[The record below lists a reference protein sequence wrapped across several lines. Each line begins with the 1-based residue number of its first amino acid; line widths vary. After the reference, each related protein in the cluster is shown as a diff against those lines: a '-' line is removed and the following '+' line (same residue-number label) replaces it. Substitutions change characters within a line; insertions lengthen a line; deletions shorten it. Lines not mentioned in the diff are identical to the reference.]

1 MNNEPKYLE
10 PMLSAYQAWNQP
22 SINTADFGYG
32 PMAWEE
38 RYVMLLWLSHFM
50 LTPFDLSSISSPTVG
65 VEIDETFLQIA
76 LPRNAPPV
84 TMRLVS
90 VSLNHIESAGREREA
105 ARALLVRLILR
116 PDMLSLGLLDSFVH
130 WALSSL
136 ESNSTNDSTKTIYTY
151 IGVLSFLAGVITSAA
166 KDTIAPFLGSI
177 FQSIHRINTD
187 QYLLSRAITSSALA
201 RKLIIKILR
210 ALTILTIS
218 SGRINVS
225 SEIPSLPDNVL
236 EDVIEHL
243 LNSLADKDTPVRYA
257 ASKALSVI
265 AVRLEPAMATEVV
278 EAVIGSLEENVLWD
292 DSRTGQTTADYDV
305 QSLASSSFKRNLTA
319 VNALR
324 WQGLVLTLSHLLFR
338 RSPPPGQLP
347 SILNAL
353 ILALGFEHRSSA
365 GSSIGTNVRDAAC
378 FGIWALARRYTT
390 KELSKI
396 DTSSI
401 RAANNH
407 GHHISVL
414 QTLANEIIVAAT
426 LDSSGNIRR
435 GASAALQELI
445 GRHPDT
451 VTEGISLVQVVD
463 YHAVALRSKA
473 IQEVAVGA
481 SALDT
486 LYWKAIL
493 EGLLDWRG
501 IGSPDAPSRRL
512 SATAI
517 GLLAVFHDP
526 DRIGLTLDRLRE
538 SLKRTSARQVE
549 ERHGLLLAFA
559 AIVRECSTKDRNLDE
574 RTLVNLAASWN
585 MFDSQSILFNHAFT
599 LSSHRSELI
608 AEAACTMLSA
618 LAHFSALVSK
628 NLHQPDISYPTTAE
642 ISRCTKILNLC
653 LLRTEDIV
661 VDVSANAAQEFFK
674 ILNNDE
680 REGLVH
686 RWIELLGLDSS
697 SKSRGGAKAFGIIS
711 ALGLVFHYFHASD
724 AKVISE
730 IQQTIINGLLSQ
742 TGPKTEI
749 ESRVAAIRSLTSGV
763 LTCNCKRLFTNLAH
777 LLMWDSNDCAYS
789 SSTEDLSQRLHD

>member
-10 PMLSAYQAWNQP
+10 PMLGAYRAWNQS

-32 PMAWEE
+32 PMTWEE
-38 RYVMLLWLSHFM
+38 RYVMLLWLSHLM
-50 LTPFDLSSISSPTVG
+50 LTPFDLSSISTPTVG
-65 VEIDETFLQIA
+65 VGIDQMVLQIT

-84 TMRLVS
+84 TIRLLS

-116 PDMLSLGLLDSFVH
+116 PDMLGLGLLNSFVQ

-136 ESNSTNDSTKTIYTY
+136 ESNSSNDSAKTIYTY
-151 IGVLSFLAGVITSAA
+151 IGLLSFLAGVMTSAA

-177 FQSIHRINTD
+177 FQSIQRINTD
-187 QYLLSRAITSSALA
+187 QYPLSKFITSSALA

-210 ALTILTIS
+210 ELTILAMS
-218 SGRINVS
+218 ADRINIS
-225 SEIPSLPDNVL
+225 PGIPGLPDNVL

-257 ASKALSVI
+257 ASKALSV
-265 AVRLEPAMATEVV
+265 VTMRLEPAMATEVV
-278 EAVIGSLEENVLWD
+278 EAVVGGLEENVLWD
-292 DSRTGQTTADYDV
+292 DARTGQTTADYDI
-305 QSLASSSFKRNLTA
+305 QSHAAGSFKRNLTA
-319 VNALR
+319 VDALR

-353 ILALGFEHRSSA
+353 ILALGFEQRSSV
-365 GSSIGTNVRDAAC
+365 GNSIGTKVRDAAC

-390 KELSKI
+390 EELSKI

-401 RAANNH
+401 QAANKH
-407 GHHISVL
+407 GHPTSVL
-414 QTLANEIIVAAT
+414 QALANEIIVAAT

-445 GRHPDT
+445 GRHPNT

-481 SALDT
+481 SALDSS
-486 LYWKAIL
+486 YWKVIL

-501 IGSPDAPSRRL
+501 IGSSDAPSRRL

-526 DRIGLTLDRLRE
+526 GRIGLTLDRLRE
-538 SLKRTSARQVE
+538 SLKKTSVRQVE

-559 AIVRECSTKDRNLDE
+559 AIVRENLDKH
-574 RTLVNLAASWN
+574 TLVNVATSWK
-585 MFDSQSILFNHAFT
+585 MFDSQSMSFNHLFT
-599 LSSHRSELI
+599 LSSHRPELI
-608 AEAACTMLSA
+608 AEAACVMLSA

-628 NLHQPDISYPTTAE
+628 SSHRPEISYPTTAE
-642 ISRCTKILNLC
+642 ISKCTEILNLC
-653 LLRTEDIV
+653 LLRRDGV
-661 VDVSANAAQEFFK
+661 VLDVSAYAAQEFFK
-674 ILNNDE
+674 ILNNEE
-680 REGLVH
+680 REGLVQE
-686 RWIELLGLDSS
+686 WIDLLGLDSS

-711 ALGLVFHYFHASD
+711 ALGMVFHYFHASD
-724 AKVISE
+724 SKVVSKT
-730 IQQTIINGLLSQ
+730 QQTIINGLLSQ
-742 TGPKTEI
+742 TGPGIEI
-749 ESRVAAIRSLTSGV
+749 ESRVAAIQSLTSGV
-763 LTCNCKRLFTNLAH
+763 LTCNCKRPFTN
-777 LLMWDSNDCAYS
+777 
-789 SSTEDLSQRLHD
+789 

>member
-10 PMLSAYQAWNQP
+10 PMLSAYRAWNQP
-22 SINTADFGYG
+22 NINLAGADYG
-32 PMAWEE
+32 PMVWEE
-38 RYVMLLWLSHFM
+38 RYIMLLWLSHLM

-65 VEIDETFLQIA
+65 VEINILLQIV
-76 LPRNAPPV
+76 LPRNAPPI

-90 VSLNHIESAGREREA
+90 VSLHHIESAGREREA

-116 PDMLSLGLLDSFVH
+116 PDMLGLGLLDSFIH

-136 ESNSTNDSTKTIYTY
+136 EFNSSNGSAKTIYTY
-151 IGVLSFLAGVITSAA
+151 IGVLSFLTGVITSAP

-177 FQSIHRINTD
+177 FQSIQRLNTD
-187 QYLLSRAITSSALA
+187 QYPLSRAITSSALA
-201 RKLIIKILR
+201 RRLIIKILR
-210 ALTILTIS
+210 ALTILTIP
-218 SGRINVS
+218 SGLINVS
-225 SEIPSLPDNVL
+225 SDLPGLPDNVL

-265 AVRLEPAMATEVV
+265 AVKLEPAMAAEVV
-278 EAVIGSLEENVLWD
+278 EAVVRSLEENVLWD
-292 DSRTGQTTADYDV
+292 NSTTGQSTADYNG
-305 QSLASSSFKRNLTA
+305 QNPASSCSKRNLTA
-319 VNALR
+319 IDALR

-338 RSPPPGQLP
+338 RSPPPDQLP

-353 ILALGFEHRSSA
+353 ILGLGFEQRSSV

-390 KELSKI
+390 EELSKI

-401 RAANNH
+401 RAANNQRH
-407 GHHISVL
+407 PISVL
-414 QTLANEIIVAAT
+414 QALANEIVVAAT

-473 IQEVAVGA
+473 IHEVAVGA
-481 SALDT
+481 SALDS
-486 LYWKAIL
+486 LYWNAIL

-512 SATAI
+512 SAIAI
-517 GLLAVFHDP
+517 GLLAVARNP
-526 DRIGLTLDRLRE
+526 DGIGLTLGRLRKC
-538 SLKRTSARQVE
+538 LKRTSARQVE

-559 AIVRECSTKDRNLDE
+559 AIARECSTKDRNLDE
-574 RTLVNLAASWN
+574 STIVNLAASWN
-585 MFDSQSILFNHAFT
+585 TFDSQSVLFNDVFT
-599 LSSHRSELI
+599 SSSRRPELI
-608 AEAACTMLSA
+608 AEAACAMVSA
-618 LAHFSALVSK
+618 LSHFSVSALRNS
-628 NLHQPDISYPTTAE
+628 HQSDMPHPTTAE
-642 ISRCTKILNLC
+642 ISRCTEILNLC
-653 LLRTEDIV
+653 LLRTEEIV
-661 VDVSANAAQEFFK
+661 VGVSANAAQEFFK
-674 ILNNDE
+674 ILNSDE

-686 RWIELLGLDSS
+686 KWVELLGLDSS
-697 SKSRGGAKAFGIIS
+697 SESRGGAKAFGIIS
-711 ALGLVFHYFHASD
+711 ALGLVFHYFNASD

-730 IQQTIINGLLSQ
+730 IQQTILNGLLSQ
-742 TGPKTEI
+742 TAPGIEI
-749 ESRVAAIRSLTSGV
+749 ESRVAAVRSLTSGV
-763 LTCNCKRLFTNLAH
+763 LTCNGK
-777 LLMWDSNDCAYS
+777 
-789 SSTEDLSQRLHD
+789 